1 VVIQLTP
8 RRRMA
13 LVRDAALSR
22 PVSVHGMGEKYAGA
36 DNAEKR
42 SNCFHHDHNP
52 KAQRGRPNCTSRYT
66 VKRFPVAAGF
76 LKAG

>member
-13 LVRDAALSR
+13 VARAAALAR
-22 PVSVHGMGEKYAGA
+22 PVSVHGVGEKYAGA

-52 KAQRGRPNCTSRYT
+52 KAQRADLTSQAVT
-66 VKRFPVAAGF
+66 QSKGF
-76 LKAG
+76 Q